1 MEGFRI
7 KQAVRIFIC
16 ALQPLLTPT
25 HVPQLPPG
33 VEQDVAGGEEELA
46 YGTHVRPLAL
56 SVSI

>member
-16 ALQPLLTPT
+16 ALLTPT

-33 VEQDVAGGEEELA
+33 VEQDVVGGEEELA
-46 YGTHVRPLAL
+46 YGTRVRPLAL